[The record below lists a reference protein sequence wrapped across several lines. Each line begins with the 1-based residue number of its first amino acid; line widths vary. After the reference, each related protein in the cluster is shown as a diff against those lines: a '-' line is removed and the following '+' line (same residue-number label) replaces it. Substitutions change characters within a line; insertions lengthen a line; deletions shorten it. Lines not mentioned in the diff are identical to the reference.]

1 MISLGDLPLYAIPAK
16 IIFFIFG
23 AFLVAGIV
31 KGLIG
36 LGLPA
41 MALGIMILQ
50 LQLRDSMAIL
60 VIPLLVTNLWQGI
73 SGGYFIAILKRLW
86 MLFTAGV
93 VGIWFAVGIMTVTNP
108 DILSVILGVVL
119 SSYATF
125 SILTPQFKSSPK
137 FEKFFLPLAGAITG
151 TIAGL
156 TGSMA
161 FPAVAYIQR
170 LGLTRATFIQAIGI
184 WFCLGSIA
192 LGGSMESRGI
202 LPSNLALISLAAVT
216 PAVIGMSIGRRLQ
229 KRLSEPTF
237 NKIFFTALI
246 LLGIYITCRG
256 LNKTLLG

>member
-1 MISLGDLPLYAIPAK
+1 MISLADLPLYEIPAK
-16 IIFFIFG
+16 IMFFIFG
-23 AFLVAGIV
+23 TFFVAGIV

-60 VIPLLVTNLWQGI
+60 VLPLLITNLWQGI
-73 SGGYFIAILKRLW
+73 NGGYFVVILKRLW
-86 MLFTAGV
+86 MLFAAGV
-93 VGIWFAVGIMTVTNP
+93 IGIWFAVGIMTVANP
-108 DILSVILGVVL
+108 DILAIILGVVL

-125 SILTPQFKSSPK
+125 SMLTPQFTFLSN
-137 FEKFFLPLAGAITG
+137 FERLLLPVAGAITG
-151 TIAGL
+151 IIAGL

-170 LGLTRATFIQAIGI
+170 IGLSRAAFIQAIGI
-184 WFCLGSIA
+184 WFCLGSLA

-202 LPSNLALISLAAVT
+202 LPSNLALVSLGAVIT
-216 PAVIGMSIGRRLQ
+216 AVIGMTIGRSLQ
-229 KRLSEPTF
+229 QRLSEPAF

-256 LNKTLLG
+256 LHKVLLG

>member
-1 MISLGDLPLYAIPAK
+1 
-16 IIFFIFG
+16 
-23 AFLVAGIV
+23 
-31 KGLIG
+31 
-36 LGLPA
+36 
-41 MALGIMILQ
+41 
-50 LQLRDSMAIL
+50 
-60 VIPLLVTNLWQGI
+60 
-73 SGGYFIAILKRLW
+73 

-125 SILTPQFKSSPK
+125 SILTPQFKILPK
-137 FEKFFLPLAGAITG
+137 FEKLLLPIAGAITG
-151 TIAGL
+151 FIAGL

-170 LGLTRATFIQAIGI
+170 LGLTRAAFIQAIGI

-202 LPSNLALISLAAVT
+202 LPSNLALISLAAVA

-237 NKIFFTALI
+237 NKVFFTALI